1 MEEASMQSA
10 KRLCGIVGIA
20 VMALGA
26 GATRAATQSVF
37 GVTPDGQV
45 VKQYRLTNARGTEA
59 TVITLGA
66 TLRSLE
72 VHNRNGK
79 ATDVVLG
86 YDTLQ
91 EYLDGRWYF
100 GATIGRYANRIA
112 NAEFAIDGNTYR
124 LSANNGA
131 NSLHGGVKGFDR
143 AVWVADGSDGSAA
156 DSVRLKYVSPDG
168 EEGYPGRL
176 TVWVTYSLT
185 NANELKIRYQA
196 NSSATTIVNL
206 TNHTY
211 FNLGGAGDG
220 EVLEERL
227 MVAADTFTPVN
238 GDLIPTGQIQPVAD
252 TDYDFRAPTELG
264 SRLAAAGD
272 PRVVAS
278 HGFDFN
284 LVLRGHS
291 PQLHYAA
298 TLQDPKTGIELRL
311 DTTEPGLQLFTP
323 HFPQDAI
330 RGKGGK
336 VYAGSGAVC
345 LEPQHFPDSPHNR
358 QFPSTVLRRGE
369 VFRSESVYR
378 FRTLPEVN
386 QHNGP

>member
-1 MEEASMQSA
+1 MQSA
-10 KRLCGIVGIA
+10 ERLCGIVGI
-20 VMALGA
+20 VVVALGA
-26 GATRAATQSVF
+26 GAARAATQSVF

-45 VKQYRLTNARGTEA
+45 VKQYKLTNARGTEA
-59 TVITLGA
+59 MVITLGA

-72 VHNRNGK
+72 VHDRNGK

-91 EYLDGRWYF
+91 EYLDGGWYL

-131 NSLHGGVKGFDR
+131 NSLHGGVRGFNR
-143 AVWVADGSDGSAA
+143 AVWVADGSDSSAA

-176 TVWVTYSLT
+176 TVWVTYALT

-227 MVAADTFTPVN
+227 MVAADAFTPVN
-238 GDLIPTGQIQPVAD
+238 GDLIPTGQTRPVAN

-278 HGFDFN
+278 HGFDLN

-323 HFPQDAI
+323 HFQDAI

-336 VYAGSGAVC
+336 VYAGSGAIC

-378 FRTLPEVN
+378 FRALAEVN
-386 QHNGP
+386 HHNGP

>member
-1 MEEASMQSA
+1 MQSA
-10 KRLCGIVGIA
+10 ERLCGIVGIA
-20 VMALGA
+20 VIALGA
-26 GATRAATQSVF
+26 GVTRAATQSVF

-59 TVITLGA
+59 LVITLGA

-72 VHNRNGK
+72 VRDRNGK
-79 ATDVVLG
+79 ATDVVL
-86 YDTLQ
+86 
-91 EYLDGRWYF
+91 
-100 GATIGRYANRIA
+100 
-112 NAEFAIDGNTYR
+112 
-124 LSANNGA
+124 
-131 NSLHGGVKGFDR
+131 
-143 AVWVADGSDGSAA
+143 ADGSDSSAA

-176 TVWVTYSLT
+176 TVWVTYALT

-206 TNHTY
+206 TNHSY

-220 EVLEERL
+220 EVLQERL
-227 MVAADTFTPVN
+227 MVAADAFTPVN
-238 GDLIPTGQIQPVAD
+238 GDLIPTGQIRPVGD
-252 TDYDFRAPTELG
+252 TDYDFCAPTELG

-278 HGFDFN
+278 PGFDFN

-291 PQLHYAA
+291 PHLHYAA
-298 TLQDPKTGIELRL
+298 TLQDPGTGIELRL

-323 HFPQDAI
+323 HFPLDAT

-336 VYAGSGAVC
+336 VYAGSAAVC

-369 VFRSESVYR
+369 VFRSESVYH
-378 FRTLPEVN
+378 FRALP
-386 QHNGP
+386 